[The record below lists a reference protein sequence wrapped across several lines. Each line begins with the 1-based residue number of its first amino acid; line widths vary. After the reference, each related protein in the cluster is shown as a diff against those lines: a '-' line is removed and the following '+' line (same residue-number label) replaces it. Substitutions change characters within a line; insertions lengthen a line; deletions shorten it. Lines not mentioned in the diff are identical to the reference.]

1 MNGAQKP
8 HPKRSFNRFPI
19 QRQFMIIS
27 VLSSLMIGTFTFL
40 IFRTAPQ
47 ILMTNVTNYVNL
59 FTEKYSNQLDTL
71 CFQVDV
77 LCRQFQTDGFYRDL
91 FEAKSY
97 QDLAPETTLQ
107 LEDDVT
113 YIKSMNACFADIA
126 FVNQLIHW
134 STLFSEE
141 DLSALYQQ
149 ALESN
154 ISTSHGLGLKKSSFL
169 SLADK
174 DYYVYCCNVYNYGK
188 HIGCVFVSLDMS
200 KLDLDS
206 YATDSPSS
214 FFIMDTSGN
223 VSGLSSNS
231 PLFAEAVATTCQE
244 YIGQLSGSSSPAP
257 YTVNR
262 DSFSIQMT
270 YSDTANCYIIS
281 AVDIPS
287 IREML
292 SDMTYYTWFLLVALV
307 LSALLMMVSLYR
319 NMVKPL
325 NQISGIIEEM
335 RSRKQRHL
343 QHPLEVRGCAEVH
356 DLAMAF
362 YHMFSDI
369 ETLNEQIFETSSKL
383 YEEKIRAQ
391 ATQIDYFRSQINPHF
406 LYNVLELIRSLALT
420 YQAPEIASIAVAVGK
435 IYRYS
440 TKGNPI
446 VPFREELEM
455 TKAYIEIQKYRFH
468 DKFDIFFNVPDEAL
482 EMPVIKIILQPLV
495 ENAIQHGIEP
505 ALEHC
510 ILYIGCTVTETE
522 FTVEIRDDGVG
533 MPAEKLEEMQTI
545 LTGSHYN
552 ADNYVG
558 ILNTNARLKLQYG
571 EEYGITLNSRE
582 NDGTV
587 VTLHMP
593 NQSETS
599 EKPQKTETASD
610 HVRGLSGADAEL
622 E

>member
-1 MNGAQKP
+1 
-8 HPKRSFNRFPI
+8 
-19 QRQFMIIS
+19 MIIS

-231 PLFAEAVATTCQE
+231 PCLRRRWQPPVRN
-244 YIGQLSGSSSPAP
+244 ISGSCPAP
-257 YTVNR
+257 
-262 DSFSIQMT
+262 
-270 YSDTANCYIIS
+270 A
-281 AVDIPS
+281 
-287 IREML
+287 
-292 SDMTYYTWFLLVALV
+292 
-307 LSALLMMVSLYR
+307 
-319 NMVKPL
+319 
-325 NQISGIIEEM
+325 
-335 RSRKQRHL
+335 
-343 QHPLEVRGCAEVH
+343 
-356 DLAMAF
+356 
-362 YHMFSDI
+362 
-369 ETLNEQIFETSSKL
+369 
-383 YEEKIRAQ
+383 
-391 ATQIDYFRSQINPHF
+391 
-406 LYNVLELIRSLALT
+406 
-420 YQAPEIASIAVAVGK
+420 
-435 IYRYS
+435 
-440 TKGNPI
+440 
-446 VPFREELEM
+446 
-455 TKAYIEIQKYRFH
+455 
-468 DKFDIFFNVPDEAL
+468 
-482 EMPVIKIILQPLV
+482 
-495 ENAIQHGIEP
+495 
-505 ALEHC
+505 
-510 ILYIGCTVTETE
+510 
-522 FTVEIRDDGVG
+522 
-533 MPAEKLEEMQTI
+533 
-545 LTGSHYN
+545 
-552 ADNYVG
+552 
-558 ILNTNARLKLQYG
+558 ARLR
-571 EEYGITLNSRE
+571 IR
-582 NDGTV
+582 
-587 VTLHMP
+587 
-593 NQSETS
+593 
-599 EKPQKTETASD
+599 
-610 HVRGLSGADAEL
+610 
-622 E
+622 